1 MKVTLWAGTQ
11 GLSMAE
17 DGAVSEVIRS
27 QSDAMKDFC
36 HKFHEIEVQ
45 KRKDEEL
52 EKKFN
57 GFLQE
62 LGKAAIGFILGCII
76 FTPIVHFISSHLF

>member
-1 MKVTLWAGTQ
+1 MKITLWAGTQ

-17 DGAVSEVIRS
+17 DGTVSEVTRS
-27 QSDAMKDFC
+27 QLDAMEDFC
-36 HKFHEIEVQ
+36 PKFHQIETQ

-62 LGKAAIGFILGCII
+62 LGKATIGFILGCII
-76 FTPIVHFISSHLF
+76 FAPIVNLIAKYLL